1 MNVSYTDY
9 AGRKITTTLA
19 DALKPTVDTY
29 DRGRLEATQAE
40 ASKGLEIVGSMLAAM
55 VEKNVLTFSE
65 ALEISGQSYS
75 LQDAT
80 LIP

>member
-1 MNVSYTDY
+1 MNVSYTNY

-19 DALKPTVDTY
+19 DALTPSVDY
-29 DRGRLEATQAE
+29 DQGRLEAAQAQ

-55 VEKNVLTFSE
+55 VEKNVLTLSE

-80 LIP
+80 LVP